1 LSSMLENILGGTTM
15 NNEQLADKVCEQIKE
30 DLLSTDAPL
39 HEMLRLIAN
48 TDAKKF
54 LINYLPKKGMI
65 ND

>member
-1 LSSMLENILGGTTM
+1 M

-54 LINYLPKKGMI
+54 LINYLPKKGII